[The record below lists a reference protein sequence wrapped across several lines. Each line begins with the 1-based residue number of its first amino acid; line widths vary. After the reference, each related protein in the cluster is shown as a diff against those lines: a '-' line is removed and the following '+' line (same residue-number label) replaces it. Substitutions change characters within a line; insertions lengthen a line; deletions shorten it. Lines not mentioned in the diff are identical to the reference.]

1 MNGTPLTVQGTIG
14 TDGKLELDQPLPLP
28 AGRVQVTV
36 QPLAASGSPERFWKL
51 MESIWAELRAS
62 GRQPRTREEIDAEVK
77 ALREEAEEE
86 MQAIERLHEACR
98 AANQPA
104 RNERA

>member
-1 MNGTPLTVQGTIG
+1 MTATPLTVQGTVG
-14 TDGKLELDQPLPLP
+14 PNGQLELDQPLPLA

-36 QPLAASGSPERFWKL
+36 HPLPAAGEPERFWKM
-51 MESIWAELRAS
+51 MESIWADLRAS

-86 MQAIERLHEACR
+86 MQTVERLHDTCR
-98 AANQPA
+98 AANQPP
-104 RNERA
+104 RSEGT

>member
-1 MNGTPLTVQGTIG
+1 MNGTPLTVLGTIG
-14 TDGKLELDQPLPLP
+14 PNGQLELDQPLPQL

-36 QPLAASGSPERFWKL
+36 EPLPISCEPDRFWK
-51 MESIWAELRAS
+51 MMANIWSDLRAS
-62 GRQPRTREEIDAEVK
+62 GRQPRTREEIDEEVK

-98 AANQPA
+98 TASLQSRSEGA
-104 RNERA
+104 